1 MAQNEFHLSF
11 AEDPGRA
18 SSHCAS
24 CGQAAE
30 IHLLLLEQAPQRSGS
45 FCLSCGEALMRDLLH
60 QRATHGHAPV
70 VGAEPA
76 RGAFLSNNIHHDD
89 VEGGIIFW
97 EGHGWSSDG
106 PFAGA

>member
-11 AEDPGRA
+11 ADDPARA
-18 SSHCAS
+18 SSLCAS
-24 CGQAAE
+24 CGQDADL
-30 IHLLLLEQAPQRSGS
+30 HLVFLEETPQRSGS

-60 QRATHGHAPV
+60 QRAAYKHPRPV
-70 VGAEPA
+70 QTEAALPV
-76 RGAFLSNNIHHDD
+76 FLSTPTHHDD
-89 VEGGIIFW
+89 AEGGIVYW

>member
-11 AEDPGRA
+11 AEDPAKA

-30 IHLLLLEQAPQRSGS
+30 IHLMLLEETPQRSGS

-60 QRATHGHAPV
+60 QRATHKHAHI
-70 VGAEPA
+70 ASADTAPA
-76 RGAFLSNNIHHDD
+76 VFLSNHAHHDE

-97 EGHGWSSDG
+97 EGHAWSSDG